1 MFPTSFVFSRNCA
14 DEFSV
19 VSTVAY
25 LYGENCVALD
35 EFIIIRIYFYAHNFT
50 RVTRN
55 GIFRKTYTY
64 TSVEIEPSK
73 AIYRASIVE
82 MS

>member
-35 EFIIIRIYFYAHNFT
+35 EFIIIRTYFYAHNF
-50 RVTRN
+50 TRN
-55 GIFRKTYTY
+55 GIFRKTYTDIHLLKSNQVRRY
-64 TSVEIEPSK
+64 IEQ
-73 AIYRASIVE
+73 AS
-82 MS
+82 